1 MLARGLAAKLHRS
14 SEVQGSRQVAPEQI
28 GCSCCLHL
36 VVACT
41 YNLLILLTE
50 QLFTRIDVRNPLLR
64 RAQCKMSA
72 STKETLAQADII
84 LNRTNV
90 ALARSQRLIASWL
103 PPKDAAEPQ
112 SSAQQDDGDDDDFRG
127 DSEIGGIGS
136 AAQRDDSGMPD
147 GAFKRRKLG
156 ANDKLLESLLGKKAA
171 NAHRKSQQQ
180 SGRGGS
186 GLAQSASK
194 PLSKEQ
200 PRRQLVEEDSDE
212 DEGGRAATFKSKK
225 SKAKKHAAPAR
236 DEDGD
241 EDAVPRAGAE
251 ELAERAVLDEPKPAA
266 SQQPPPAAG
275 KKRPAS
281 YLDELLAQKASKK
294 SKKRKKS
301 AAAAQAA

>member
-1 MLARGLAAKLHRS
+1 MQLHGRS
-14 SEVQGSRQVAPEQI
+14 
-28 GCSCCLHL
+28 LH
-36 VVACT
+36 
-41 YNLLILLTE
+41 ISLTE
-50 QLFTRIDVRNPLLR
+50 QLFTHVDARDSIL
-64 RAQCKMSA
+64 RAQCKMSV

-112 SSAQQDDGDDDDFRG
+112 TSAQQNDDEDEDFRG

-136 AAQRDDSGMPD
+136 AAQRDDSGLPD

-171 NAHRKSQQQ
+171 NAHRKAQQQ
-180 SGRGGS
+180 GGRGS
-186 GLAQSASK
+186 AGLAQSASK

-200 PRRQLVEEDSDE
+200 PRRQPVEEDSDE
-212 DEGGRAATFKSKK
+212 DEGGRAAAFKSRKG
-225 SKAKKHAAPAR
+225 KAKQPAAPTQDA
-236 DEDGD
+236 DGD
-241 EDAVPRAGAE
+241 DDAVPGAGAE
-251 ELAERAVLDEPKPAA
+251 ELAGQALHTEPKPVA
-266 SQQPPPAAG
+266 SQPSPMAG

-294 SKKRKKS
+294 SKKKKKS
-301 AAAAQAA
+301 AATAREA